1 MNAASCRIGF
11 RWALA
16 AVLLLA
22 GGVSHADPAAD
33 DPIAKCK
40 ALYLQRVTEYRQEY
54 EALRADVFANYRK
67 GLDSA
72 RNSARQNGDFD
83 AVQTLDA
90 EIARFEAK
98 KDLPPISPAGSMQ
111 ALARLVT
118 VSRDRQGKAEI
129 DRARKTV
136 QLTDQYLQFLDQRVK
151 QAVKAD
157 RLDQAKE
164 IKAELASVRE
174 SPDYQAAR
182 FLLAE
187 KQTPEAGARPDPV
200 PAAADPKAGPAAS
213 NLPPVAIAYNG
224 PGGQRIQARLDP
236 KGLYDAVRAY
246 EGAPAAEMATASS
259 FRQLPANDTGKA
271 PLAGGI
277 GVTLDGALNSESAK
291 YQLRIRLRSKT
302 SDGVLQNLRVL
313 VQYFARQTNNGN
325 VLESPV
331 TQFAWVPSV
340 GSKSF
345 TCEMKPADLP
355 FATLY
360 RYVGFNAASY
370 REGSFVGAI
379 VSVFSAED
387 KLLAQVTSSIG
398 IKDRARTTFEMPAT
412 WLEGESDPPAA
423 RIPGFR
429 EHRRRI
435 FR

>member
-1 MNAASCRIGF
+1 MNAPCRCGS
-11 RWALA
+11 RWTLVAF
-16 AVLLLA
+16 LLLA
-22 GGVSHADPAAD
+22 GGVSHAVPPTD
-33 DPIAKCK
+33 DPIAKSK
-40 ALYLQRVTEYRQEY
+40 ALYLQRLSEFRQEY
-54 EALRADVFANYRK
+54 EVLRADVFANYRK

-83 AVQTLDA
+83 AVQALDA
-90 EIARFEAK
+90 EIARFESK
-98 KDLPPISPAGSMQ
+98 KDLPPLSPAGSMQ

-118 VSRDRQGKAEI
+118 ASRDSQAKAEI

-136 QLTDQYLQFLDQRVK
+136 QLTDQYLQFLEQRVK
-151 QAVKAD
+151 QAVVAD
-157 RLDQAKE
+157 RLDQAKQ

-174 SPDYQAAR
+174 SPECQAAK

-187 KQTPEAGARPDPV
+187 KQAPESTPCPDPT
-200 PAAADPKAGPAAS
+200 PAASDPKASAAS
-213 NLPPVAIAYNG
+213 NIPPVAITYNG
-224 PGGQRIQARLDP
+224 PGGQRVQARLDP

-246 EGAPAAEMATASS
+246 EGAPAAELATTAS

-271 PLAGGI
+271 PLSGGI
-277 GVTLDGALNSESAK
+277 GVTLDGALNTDSAK

-302 SDGVLQNLRVL
+302 SDGVLQNLRVM
-313 VQYFARQTNNGN
+313 VQYFARQTNSGN

-331 TQFAWVPSV
+331 TQFAWIPSV
-340 GSKSF
+340 GSKTF

-360 RYVGFNAASY
+360 RYVGLNYVSY
-370 REGSFVGAI
+370 REGYFVGAI

-398 IKDRARTTFEMPAT
+398 IKDRAKTTFEMPTA
-412 WLEGESDPPAA
+412 WLEGESDPASAHDPAV
-423 RIPGFR
+423 R